1 MRVTLRAS
9 LLGVLALSAC
19 NNPPAANDSGNTTTD
34 SGPPMLHCPTS
45 SSTVM
50 IPDDT
55 HQTLPCCY
63 RTSQADH
70 PSMAELRLRFLNIT
84 APAHSGL
91 VSTPTQSLL
100 NASLTNETF
109 NWLIRAN
116 SGAGDGPITIQ
127 TGFGTRNDA
136 ANTYAFTTMAHYAPI
151 TLNGT
156 ITGQTV
162 TTQPDTGTLVV
173 PVFDPTGMTLEVE
186 LALHNVQVV
195 TSTFSENRSC
205 IGALAARGFTTA
217 ATLSGF
223 LTVSDTRG
231 SMINVSPINAQL
243 CTLVASTGFTE
254 PASGHYCDAPQAM
267 WAVKPDSLCPA
278 TGQCMH
284 DPGDGSVCSHD
295 GTGATA
301 CNAWQLVADFA
312 AVGVD
317 INP

>member
-1 MRVTLRAS
+1 VS
-9 LLGVLALSAC
+9 ILALSAC
-19 NNPPAANDSGNTTTD
+19 NNPPANNPDSSAPTTDSGPPVD
-34 SGPPMLHCPTS
+34 SGPPMLHCPMS
-45 SSTVM
+45 NSTVT

-63 RTSQADH
+63 RASQAGH
-70 PSMAELRLRFLNIT
+70 EGMAELRLRFLNIT

-91 VSTPTQSLL
+91 VSMPTQNLL
-100 NASLTNETF
+100 NGSLTNETF
-109 NWLIRAN
+109 NWLIRTN
-116 SGAGDGPITIQ
+116 SGAADGPITIQ
-127 TGFGTRNDA
+127 TGFGTRDDA
-136 ANTYAFTTMAHYAPI
+136 AGTYAFTTMPHYAPV

-156 ITGQTV
+156 ITGETV
-162 TTQPDTGTLVV
+162 MTQPDPGTLVV
-173 PVFDPTGMTLEVE
+173 PVFDPTGVTLEVE
-186 LALHNVQVV
+186 LSLHNVQVV

-205 IGALAARGFTTA
+205 IGALATRGFTTA

-223 LTVSDTRG
+223 LTVADTRG

-254 PASGHYCDAPQAM
+254 PASGHYCDTAQGT

-278 TGQCMH
+278 TGLCVH
-284 DPGDGSVCSHD
+284 DDGTGSTCSHD
-295 GTGATA
+295 GTGATP